1 MESYPAE
8 LVTPPLA
15 LVALLGS
22 PELHAALSEFLRS
35 HHKPPINSIGVAD
48 PLAVGRVF
56 GEHGLILYCLISRMH
71 LVCFATQV
79 YTPSAATL
87 PSTPYLGE
95 LWQRAFPSAAPLV
108 LYSCVWK
115 GPA

>member
-22 PELHAALSEFLRS
+22 QELHAQLGEFLRS
-35 HHKPPINSIGVAD
+35 HHKPPINSMGVAD

-56 GEHGLILYCLISRMH
+56 GRAPDTYSASTNGTNGACR
-71 LVCFATQV
+71 VCKDNCGCVCAC
-79 YTPSAATL
+79 
-87 PSTPYLGE
+87 
-95 LWQRAFPSAAPLV
+95 V
-108 LYSCVWK
+108 LE
-115 GPA
+115 P